1 MAMSVVDGRAWRR
14 RVRRVFEHR
23 CDQNFGI
30 AAVTAVQREE
40 EETALAIVVLFV
52 VGVGGSSSA
61 RGQFV
66 LEST

>member
-1 MAMSVVDGRAWRR
+1 
-14 RVRRVFEHR
+14 VFEHR
-23 CDQNFGI
+23 CDQNVGI
-30 AAVTAVQREE
+30 ADVTAAQRGE

-61 RGQFV
+61 RGQSV